1 MGILKNSETVTAR
14 IKKRVTFGKEYHQN
28 HIKSVKDFDGMCEE
42 SKSWYTFVDL
52 VFKLGVYPQLAWNRV
67 PPKHSDF
74 VWGCILDLLDIYM
87 YKGRCISMPM
97 GNPHSFYIGKRY
109 YAYVDELA
117 LWVRDQIDFMQ
128 EKKKNLETIMG
139 GWLTFDDAVDVA
151 LNVVDFALRDV
162 DSKKDDEMWDNI
174 KENICA

>member
-1 MGILKNSETVTAR
+1 MGILKKSGAVTAC
-14 IKKRVTFGKEYHQN
+14 IKKRVTFGKELHQN
-28 HIKSVKDFDGMCEE
+28 HKKPVKDFDGMCEE

-74 VWGCILDLLDIYM
+74 VWGCILDFLDKFM
-87 YKGRCISMPM
+87 YKGRHISMPM

-109 YAYVDELA
+109 SDYVDELA

-128 EKKKNLETIMG
+128 DEKKNLEKIMG
-139 GWLTFDDAVDVA
+139 GWLTVDDDGY
-151 LNVVDFALRDV
+151 VVDFVLMNV
-162 DSKKDDEMWDNI
+162 DSKEDDKVWDNI
-174 KENICA
+174 KENVCV